1 MNHIEI
7 LSQPKSQPNTNGDIT
22 KWFRI
27 FCITFLLAHKAHI
40 DTCRRLA
47 ISCVSVSI
55 STWNHS
61 SLQKHRVAITMLVS
75 SCSFIASYAH
85 TAHRTSFKLI
95 PGVLVLLS
103 LAPST
108 IVCVYLGPANLYS
121 IILMII
127 TVIIISFHFIYSF
140 KFYIIF
146 NLHQHISHTHIW
158 ARTFCASYFS
168 FPLLRNL
175 FICFPHKGSTF
186 LRLHTPLRF
195 SHYWKESDDVKVRT
209 RIRISKE

>member
-1 MNHIEI
+1 M
-7 LSQPKSQPNTNGDIT
+7 
-22 KWFRI
+22 R
-27 FCITFLLAHKAHI
+27 
-40 DTCRRLA
+40 
-47 ISCVSVSI
+47 
-55 STWNHS
+55 
-61 SLQKHRVAITMLVS
+61 
-75 SCSFIASYAH
+75 SCSSVASYAH

-103 LAPST
+103 LSPST

-168 FPLLRNL
+168 FPLLPSATYAALLLALLKRIWWCKSANQNQNQQ
-175 FICFPHKGSTF
+175 
-186 LRLHTPLRF
+186 R
-195 SHYWKESDDVKVRT
+195 VN
-209 RIRISKE
+209 IRIIMYVFVVFLITKIYSVWIPCGHK